1 LFKKADLEDVSKN
14 FCSSSGV
21 RLAERLSRFHKEAL
35 TFEVFLAKRAVEALG
50 VIVVVEGLDPPVSS
64 FNWKSAGDTLRCEQL
79 VPIFFTV
86 GQSVLEIE
94 GAVGEYLVAVGA
106 SKAFRMEVRRHRL
119 QAILSFQLGCRPL
132 TPPGVVP
139 ENP

>member
-1 LFKKADLEDVSKN
+1 VIFTEN
-14 FCSSSGV
+14 
-21 RLAERLSRFHKEAL
+21 LAPLCIEAFPL
-35 TFEVFLAKRAVEALG
+35 HVFFTKRAVEALG
-50 VIVVVEGLDPPVSS
+50 VIVVVESLDPPVSS
-64 FNWKSAGDTLRCEQL
+64 FDWKSAGDTLRCEQL